1 MSLGVANVDLSGSL
15 ARMSGTEI
23 MEADVSEL
31 IKKRSRLNR
40 EVRPALGL
48 SGSKPSSANANA
60 SVTVRFN
67 ILLLNKSSSMSNG
80 KNIDSFSVIV
90 NVLVNKT

>member
-31 IKKRSRLNR
+31 IKKKKRLNR

-48 SGSKPSSANANA
+48 PGSKPSSANANQA
-60 SVTVRFN
+60 SAPV
-67 ILLLNKSSSMSNG
+67 
-80 KNIDSFSVIV
+80 SFIFHWIGSI
-90 NVLVNKT
+90 NY

>member
-1 MSLGVANVDLSGSL
+1 MALQSFMSLGVANVDLSGSL

-48 SGSKPSSANANA
+48 SGSKPSRANANA

-67 ILLLNKSSSMSNG
+67 LRLLNSRTIN
-80 KNIDSFSVIV
+80 
-90 NVLVNKT
+90 